1 MFETRMSSAT
11 SRTRSKRLDLD
22 NSAPALYPYR
32 PRAGL
37 YGPCSTSSTIVTVST
52 CSTVGSGAAQPEPD
66 QVLAPEHGD
75 ERPQGHERTEGDA
88 GLAALASRHDQP
100 DSHHRPDEEPQE
112 QADRDLAQ
120 AEPSDPEPDQAGEAN
135 ITEAHPLR
143 IDEPDKKK
151 RDKGQ
156 PRTSSGT

>member
-11 SRTRSKRLDLD
+11 SRTRSKRLVLD

-37 YGPCSTSSTIVTVST
+37 YGPRSTSSTTVTVST
-52 CSTVGSGAAQPEPD
+52 CSTVGSGASQPEPD

-88 GLAALASRHDQP
+88 GLSALACGHDQH
-100 DSHHRPDEEPQE
+100 DSHHSPDEEPQE
-112 QADRDLAQ
+112 QADSDLAQ
-120 AEPSDPEPDQAGEAN
+120 PKPSDPQADQAGEADV
-135 ITEAHPLR
+135 TEAHALGV
-143 IDEPDKKK
+143 DEPDKKK
-151 RDKGQ
+151 RAKSQ
-156 PRTSSGT
+156 RRPCART